1 MPASARTFV
10 GGSFDVF
17 DELAEMFVGWA
28 VPGGPHTS
36 DVLRHAG
43 LAAHTRMLDV
53 GCGTGRLLA
62 QAARREPSAVLVGV
76 DNDRDSIAI
85 ARDRARTAPAP
96 IELHLASA
104 DELPFA
110 DGSFDVVTAI
120 FVLGDLAGA
129 VRVSVL
135 AEIRRVLEPT
145 GRLLVLDWVR
155 GGCTLARV
163 AADTLAALP
172 VPGRA
177 QPPSSGRASRMLDAA
192 GFDDVESARRYCT
205 LGGAAELTVARR
217 PFAD

>member
-1 MPASARTFV
+1 MPSSARTFV
-10 GGSFDVF
+10 SGNFDVF
-17 DELAEMFVGWA
+17 DEIAELFVGWA

-36 DVLRHAG
+36 DVLRYAG

-104 DELPFA
+104 VELPFA

-120 FVLGDLAGA
+120 FVIGDLATSPRA
-129 VRVSVL
+129 QVL

-145 GRLLVLDWVR
+145 GRLLVLDWAR
-155 GGCTLARV
+155 GGCTFARL
-163 AADTLAALP
+163 AADALAMLP
-172 VPGRA
+172 VPRRER
-177 QPPSSGRASRMLDAA
+177 PSSGRASRILDAA
-192 GFDDVESARRYCT
+192 GFDDVESPRRYCT
-205 LGGAAELTVARR
+205 LAGAAELTVARR